1 MKSHYIQPDILIT
14 LDEICRYCIQYDKE
28 NSQADKIRHD
38 IAEKIYIQKPYN
50 REL

>member
-28 NSQADKIRHD
+28 YSSYPESEWEGIG
-38 IAEKIYIQKPYN
+38 IFEYIIDCM
-50 REL
+50 